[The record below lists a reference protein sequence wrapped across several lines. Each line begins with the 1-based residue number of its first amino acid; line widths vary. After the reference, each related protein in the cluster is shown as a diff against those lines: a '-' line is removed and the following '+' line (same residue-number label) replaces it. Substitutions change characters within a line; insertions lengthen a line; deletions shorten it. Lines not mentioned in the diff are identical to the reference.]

1 MKTRAVIKWA
11 LLAGVMGMTTFEAAA
26 IPETRVANDS
36 IEKAD
41 YKKLLQQLT
50 PLEGTTPAQWRV
62 TWSGDTASTATISWS
77 TAQPGKKHRL
87 HWGTRP
93 GKSDPKRYSN
103 HLTVTDSGPYSLWET
118 EAGNTKTAHYHH
130 ARLTGLKP
138 GTNYYFLLESDG
150 EFSRPL
156 YFRTATRKGPYKL
169 LVGGDSRSGH
179 VARCRVNLR
188 MAQLLEKLPDIIA
201 LNHGGDYIQSGKSWR
216 HWRLWLSHHELT
228 TLKDGRVLPV
238 IPTRG
243 NHDLGPLIFEV
254 FGLKKPADR
263 LHFWHTIQLPGRTHL
278 VTLDTNYSAKGAQ
291 EAWLKQ
297 QLATL
302 RPKSTWLITNY
313 HRPLQPA
320 VKSPAAQTA
329 VFVPLFEKYNV
340 DLACESD
347 GHCIKRTVPIRNGK
361 EDPTGVVYIGEGG
374 LGVGQYRPK
383 PERWYLQGGYV
394 SRGHHV
400 MLLDVTS
407 QSMKIS
413 TILLNGK
420 VVDQTELKPRK
431 Q

>member
-1 MKTRAVIKWA
+1 MKIQSVVKRA
-11 LLAGVMGMTTFEAAA
+11 LMMGVMGVATLGAVAMPDEA
-26 IPETRVANDS
+26 

-41 YKKLLQQLT
+41 YKQLLKQLT

-77 TAQPGKKHRL
+77 TALPGKKHVL
-87 HWGTRP
+87 HIGTKP
-93 GKSDPKRYSN
+93 GGSDSSKYQY
-103 HLTVTDSGPYSLWET
+103 HLSDVKSGPYSLWEK
-118 EAGNTKTAHYHH
+118 EAQNTKTAHYHH
-130 ARLTGLKP
+130 ATLKNLKP
-138 GTNYYFLLESDG
+138 GTNYHFLLESDG
-150 EFSRPL
+150 QFSRPL
-156 YFRTATRKGPYKL
+156 YFRTATRDGAFKL

-188 MAQLLEKLPDIIA
+188 MAQLFEKHPDIIA
-201 LNHGGDYIQSGKSWR
+201 LNHGGDYIQTGKSWR
-216 HWRLWLSHHELT
+216 QWRLWLSHHELT

-238 IPTRG
+238 VPTRG
-243 NHDLGPLIFEV
+243 NHDLGPLFFEV
-254 FGLKKPADR
+254 FNLEKPAEK
-263 LHFWHTIQLPGRTHL
+263 LHFWHAIKLPGRTHL

-291 EAWLKQ
+291 EQWLEE
-297 QLATL
+297 QLTTL

-320 VKSPAAQTA
+320 VKSPAAQSS

-374 LGVGQYRPK
+374 LGVGQYQPK

-407 QSMKIS
+407 KSMKIS

-420 VVDQTELKPRK
+420 VVDQTELKPRSK
-431 Q
+431 